1 MGKLVC
7 VFIMFWGNFVM
18 SLIIVS
24 LASLVDLSREE
35 SVAYFQINNELA
47 ILKSFDAG
55 ADLIKAFFRHMV
67 AKRKGTDVNG
77 TLFAIRMQA
86 KRFRQVSSELMMT
99 AQQVP
104 LDLVINQVYTS
115 VGKRLDTVKEA
126 VVTGEEMEDLFRQA
140 EEGQAHVEALLE
152 QLKSKN
158 SDVLKSLSIAP

>member
-67 AKRKGTDVNG
+67 AKRKGTDFNG

>member
-55 ADLIKAFFRHMV
+55 ADLIKAFFRHLV
-67 AKRKGTDVNG
+67 AKRKGGDVNAS
-77 TLFAIRMQA
+77 LFAIRMQA
-86 KRFRQVSSELMMT
+86 KRFRHVRSELMMT

-158 SDVLKSLSIAP
+158 SDVLNSLSIVP